1 MKNYYLGM
9 GASPKSMFK
18 SRVMKHL
25 IPHMTKQQLKPLTI
39 GSGVQRRASD
49 FDIEDSIN
57 FENRVPMEGEGVQKR
72 KAKHAPLKFKF

>member
-9 GASPKSMFK
+9 GASPKSSFK

-39 GSGVQRRASD
+39 GSGAQRKASD
-49 FDIEDSIN
+49 DAIERAVD
-57 FENRVPMEGEGVQKR
+57 MAGEGTQKR
-72 KAKHAPLKFKF
+72 IARHAPLKFKF

>member
-9 GASPKSMFK
+9 GANKKSMFK

-39 GSGVQRRASD
+39 GAGAYKKASD
-49 FDIEDSIN
+49 EAIERAVDMS
-57 FENRVPMEGEGVQKR
+57 GEGAQKR
-72 KAKHAPLKFKF
+72 QARHAPLKFKF